1 MTSESAE
8 LPRDPVYLLYLGRPL
23 WGALLQQ
30 PGEDTAAVLSAT
42 NTKMY
47 RGRMRSPA
55 ISIAGSTCS
64 AIISSELLCRGT
76 GSYRHS
82 YDLLSPVYSKRGL
95 RPDTCA
101 NRTNYRANS
110 GSLFS

>member
-55 ISIAGSTCS
+55 ISIAE
-64 AIISSELLCRGT
+64 ALALL
-76 GSYRHS
+76 SYRVNF
-82 YDLLSPVYSKRGL
+82 YVGVPALT
-95 RPDTCA
+95 DTL
-101 NRTNYRANS
+101 TTHYLQYIVS
-110 GSLFS
+110 VD